1 MKIAN
6 KLFEAH
12 RFPTFWCLLISV
24 QFAIMITAA
33 MDNIFFLSFGFVS
46 LLAFGTWVE
55 DIEAGRHNSL
65 KKNIITLLIALS
77 CILILLG
84 FIHSTDA
91 RSIVYVFSFI
101 MLVINVLFLLA
112 TICES
117 KIHH

>member
-12 RFPTFWCLLISV
+12 RFPVFWCLLISV

-33 MDNIFFLSFGFVS
+33 MDNIFFLSFGFIS

-65 KKNIITLLIALS
+65 KKILS
-77 CILILLG
+77 L
-84 FIHSTDA
+84 
-91 RSIVYVFSFI
+91 Y
-101 MLVINVLFLLA
+101 
-112 TICES
+112 
-117 KIHH
+117 